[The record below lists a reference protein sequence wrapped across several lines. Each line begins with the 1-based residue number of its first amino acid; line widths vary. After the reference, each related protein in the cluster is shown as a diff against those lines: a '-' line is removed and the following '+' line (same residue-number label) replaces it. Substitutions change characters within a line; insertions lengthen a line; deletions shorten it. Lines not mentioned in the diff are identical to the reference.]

1 MIIWCKKN
9 QYNSC
14 LCLDFGETCFQS
26 FCFNFQIS
34 KQSLYSWW
42 SPSSLSGDIFTAAG
56 YPGLSLGI
64 SLQLLVTLVSL
75 WGYFYSCWLPW
86 PLSGDIFTAAGH
98 SGLSLGISL
107 QLLVTLVSLWGYLY
121 SWWPPWSLSLGISLQ
136 LLATLVSLSLWGYL
150 YSCWSPWSL
159 SGDMFT
165 AAGHPGISLGYLY
178 NCWSPWSLSGDI
190 FTAAGHPGLSLGISL
205 QQLVTLVY
213 LWGYLFNLEICRG
226 KNCFSLSLTITM

>member
-1 MIIWCKKN
+1 MVTLVSLWG
-9 QYNSC
+9 Y
-14 LCLDFGETCFQS
+14 
-26 FCFNFQIS
+26 
-34 KQSLYSWW
+34 LYSCW
-42 SPSSLSGDIFTAAG
+42 SPWSLSLWG
-56 YPGLSLGI
+56 YLYSCW
-64 SLQLLVTLVSL
+64 SNLVSL

-86 PLSGDIFTAAGH
+86 PLSGDIFTAASH
-98 SGLSLGISL
+98 PGLSLGISL
-107 QLLVTLVSLWGYLY
+107 QLM
-121 SWWPPWSLSLGISLQ
+121 
-136 LLATLVSLSLWGYL
+136 ATLVSLS
-150 YSCWSPWSL
+150 
-159 SGDMFT
+159 GDIFT